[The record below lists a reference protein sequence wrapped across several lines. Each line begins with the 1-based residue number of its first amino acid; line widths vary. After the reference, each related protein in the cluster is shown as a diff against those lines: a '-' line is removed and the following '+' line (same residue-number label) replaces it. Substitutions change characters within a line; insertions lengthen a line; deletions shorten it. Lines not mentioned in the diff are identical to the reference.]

1 MGVDQNVGT
10 MNDHDALIRETK
22 SHHRRLSHLSS
33 LDDPLVSFFDGHA
46 TSNDL
51 GLLHSPPSSPTLQ
64 RPRAKSVGVDSS
76 LTVIQR
82 YAEENGRLRL
92 QVERLQ
98 TSSSSSPS
106 SSTTTTTTIS
116 STPTSFSSIT
126 DKKFQ
131 LHVRQICSL
140 REELAQT
147 EEVNESLQAE
157 VTRLT
162 AVAVAAT
169 ATVTATANVQQSN
182 SDIFQR
188 HVRDIANL
196 RDELAT
202 TKGLL
207 DTTTQELVISQQSQE
222 KQRRLHEHDARM
234 MVERVQLLE
243 LELEEAQRSKTLSL
257 SSSSSASD
265 FFERQLRQTK
275 SHLERMQH
283 EMTRRD
289 EEMERTRSEASNLR
303 AQLAREREEHDVE
316 MLVVRQKEKEQR
328 KRCHIEHE
336 TAMKAAVEVAVEAAV
351 ERASK
356 ESSVSFETR
365 ELEHSSAMR
374 TAISLAVR
382 TTTSQLRSR
391 HEEKVAVLL
400 LDLAAAN
407 KNVMEAQKNVKE
419 MERKT
424 RVAKEE
430 AMKEAMKEVRGKLR
444 ASDEEKERG
453 EDKEK
458 QARTARTARHV
469 QMLETLERQVERLEK
484 SNRSIT
490 EEFSMKCTKMK
501 KLEILMAQ
509 TNRKLQK
516 EREEREKEINEREKE
531 IVESLHACA
540 KHDREMSEETKKC
553 KDLMSSVRML
563 EVDLGRERE
572 RSKVL
577 TERVEEKKIM
587 LDKVRKMLQET
598 KEERRVEKKS
608 QDLMREKREQRESQ
622 REMRRSDEEERERTK
637 IRLARKMSDKK
648 MATLLERKNEIETEL
663 RVALDRC
670 ERLEEE
676 VSKARS
682 AASSAFEA
690 SEHAKHGVLAHALQA
705 KQSTVDILQEQL
717 LQQQQGHMVLAKRS
731 GEQQRRMR
739 EQHQS
744 TCEKLERDFQRALMQ
759 AQQGAEKQIKQLQ
772 SRVGLDDKD
781 YRERTFVLQRRHQ
794 DEMERMSHQHRVEL
808 ENLAKQLEGERERYR
823 TLRQQSSN
831 MACELEEAATSG
843 MLSILSTIEM
853 SEGVVG
859 GGVGRGVE
867 GGVVQR
873 CPVGLTTPTSLSYQ
887 SGSMVEKGG
896 MVDVDSFDVDGKV
909 DDGEYQRRTEES
921 GGEGTTG
928 QPAAGMNES
937 IGSLDVYHKNGI
949 SAELYR
955 TQLNHLAFKS
965 KTGERLRAAR
975 REMES
980 ARAVEQQLEEQA
992 LEYGV
997 YFSPTMRR
1005 STH

>member
-1 MGVDQNVGT
+1 M
-10 MNDHDALIRETK
+10 
-22 SHHRRLSHLSS
+22 
-33 LDDPLVSFFDGHA
+33 
-46 TSNDL
+46 
-51 GLLHSPPSSPTLQ
+51 
-64 RPRAKSVGVDSS
+64 
-76 LTVIQR
+76 
-82 YAEENGRLRL
+82 
-92 QVERLQ
+92 
-98 TSSSSSPS
+98 
-106 SSTTTTTTIS
+106 
-116 STPTSFSSIT
+116 T
-126 DKKFQ
+126 D
-131 LHVRQICSL
+131 
-140 REELAQT
+140 
-147 EEVNESLQAE
+147 
-157 VTRLT
+157 
-162 AVAVAAT
+162 VAVAAT
-169 ATVTATANVQQSN
+169 ATATATATVQQSDP
-182 SDIFQR
+182 DIFQR

-196 RDELAT
+196 RDEVAI

-207 DTTTQELVISQQSQE
+207 ETTTQELVISQRSQE
-222 KQRRLHEHDARM
+222 KQRRLYEHDARA

-243 LELEEAQRSKTLSL
+243 LELEEAQRSETLSL

-289 EEMERTRSEASNLR
+289 EEMERTRGEASNLR

-316 MLVVRQKEKEQR
+316 MLVVRRKEKEQR

-356 ESSVSFETR
+356 ESSASFETR
-365 ELEHSSAMR
+365 ELEQLSAMR

-400 LDLAAAN
+400 LDLAAA
-407 KNVMEAQKNVKE
+407 KKNVKE
-419 MERKT
+419 LERKT

-430 AMKEAMKEVRGKLR
+430 AMKEAMKEVREELR
-444 ASDEEKERG
+444 AGDKEKDRE

-458 QARTARTARHV
+458 QARTARHV
-469 QMLETLERQVERLEK
+469 ETLETLERQVERLGK

-490 EEFSMKCTKMK
+490 EEFSMKCSKMK
-501 KLEILMAQ
+501 KLEILMVQ

-531 IVESLHACA
+531 IVESLHARA
-540 KHDREMSEETKKC
+540 KHDREMSEETKRC

-563 EVDLGRERE
+563 EVDIGRERE

-577 TERVEEKKIM
+577 TERVEKKKIM
-587 LDKVRKMLQET
+587 FDKERKMLQESKRKEEET

-608 QDLMREKREQRESQ
+608 QNLVREKREQRESQ
-622 REMRRSDEEERERTK
+622 REIRRSDEEERERTK

-648 MATLLERKNEIETEL
+648 MATLLERKNEVETEL

-759 AQQGAEKQIKQLQ
+759 AQQGAEKQIEQLQ

-781 YRERTFVLQRRHQ
+781 YRERTFVLKRRHQ

-808 ENLAKQLEGERERYR
+808 ENLAKQLERERERCR

-853 SEGVVG
+853 SEGGVG
-859 GGVGRGVE
+859 GGIGRGV
-867 GGVVQR
+867 GGGKEENHFGSVVQR
-873 CPVGLTTPTSLSYQ
+873 RPGGLTTPTSLSYQ

-909 DDGEYQRRTEES
+909 DDREYQRRTEES
-921 GGEGTTG
+921 RGGGTTG

-980 ARAVEQQLEEQA
+980 ARAVEQQLEAQA